1 MMMFSFYEED
11 KLDILFFFGS
21 TNNVNITAVQL

>member
-11 KLDILFFFGS
+11 KLDILFFSS